1 MVCMSQRGRV
11 VVAWCVTVIALVAGI
26 GFWVYV
32 LTGRNLT
39 GTLIVTLAF
48 AVISVPIVW
57 WVRAA
62 RSS

>member
-1 MVCMSQRGRV
+1 MPQRGRV
-11 VVAWCVTVIALVAGI
+11 VIAWCVTVIALVAGI

-32 LTGRNLT
+32 LTGRNAT
-39 GTLIVTLAF
+39 GTLIVALAL
-48 AVISVPIVW
+48 VIVSVPVIW